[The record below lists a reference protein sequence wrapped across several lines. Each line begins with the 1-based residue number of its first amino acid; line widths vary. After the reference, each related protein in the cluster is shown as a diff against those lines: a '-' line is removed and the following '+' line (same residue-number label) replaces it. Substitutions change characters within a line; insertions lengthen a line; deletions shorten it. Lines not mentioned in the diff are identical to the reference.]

1 MKKLSIGL
9 QSFQD
14 LREKDY
20 IYVDKTNYIYQLI
33 NLGKGYF
40 LSRPRRFGK
49 SLLINTFK
57 ELFKGNKQ
65 IFEGLYI
72 YDKWDWSKKY
82 PVIHLD
88 FTELDYTTDIELKD
102 SLMEFINSTANSYN
116 VPLIKTTLAGKF
128 SELIEKLHE
137 STGQQVVLLIDEYDK
152 PMIDSLID
160 KPVHEKLKRILH
172 NFYQVIKV
180 GANQAKPC
188 LCLELSC
195 F

>member
-33 NLGKGYF
+33 NSGKVYF

-72 YDKWDWSKKY
+72 YDKWDWTKKY
-82 PVIHLD
+82 PVIHL
-88 FTELDYTTDIELKD
+88 
-102 SLMEFINSTANSYN
+102 
-116 VPLIKTTLAGKF
+116 
-128 SELIEKLHE
+128 
-137 STGQQVVLLIDEYDK
+137 
-152 PMIDSLID
+152 
-160 KPVHEKLKRILH
+160 
-172 NFYQVIKV
+172 
-180 GANQAKPC
+180 
-188 LCLELSC
+188 
-195 F
+195 